1 MLFASSLFGFSFTT
15 EQFAQIYAD
24 TYGGFPAAE
33 LAKRLWGDIWFD
45 EGTRKFKRSAP
56 AGGGTRS
63 FVHFVI
69 EPLYKM
75 FSQAVGEEP
84 KDLVKVMS
92 ELGINLNKRDST
104 KDVKPLTR
112 CIMTNFFGNHTGL
125 VDVLSKGLPSP
136 ARATKRFIEM
146 NYTGEACLPQPRI
159 SI

>member
-24 TYGGFPAAE
+24 TYGGFPAPE

-45 EGTRKFKRSAP
+45 EATRKFKRSAP

-84 KDLVKVMS
+84 KDLVKVS
-92 ELGINLNKRDST
+92 RPGSCIISPEPWTSKR
-104 KDVKPLTR
+104 P
-112 CIMTNFFGNHTGL
+112 GPA
-125 VDVLSKGLPSP
+125 LSKSYSRQ
-136 ARATKRFIEM
+136 AWF
-146 NYTGEACLPQPRI
+146 
-159 SI
+159 